1 MVKRENVEARK
12 TCEYTTGKEYILK
25 ILFSFAP
32 CINLETGQLSVLA
45 RKSNSFKLSSHYVH
59 LGSKFDWKGFT

>member
-25 ILFSFAP
+25 ILF
-32 CINLETGQLSVLA
+32 
-45 RKSNSFKLSSHYVH
+45 H
-59 LGSKFDWKGFT
+59 LHRASI

>member
-1 MVKRENVEARK
+1 MVKRKNVESRK
-12 TCEYTTGKEYILK
+12 TCEYTTGKKYILR
-25 ILFSFAP
+25 ISFAP